1 MQVSSMRC
9 SLCRGGRH
17 KMQVL
22 PCRKEKHD
30 RKVSEVFEYGV
41 FRMRRTAPLL
51 FLLLSLLPLSGAW
64 ASCFVVSKSTTFSA
78 SYKYPAGSCDYSER
92 EGVMVNNCSSLEE
105 TVACLCSHNPKF
117 CTLDDVNR
125 QYKQSLGYGFPELNQ
140 NPLTYLGLCPER
152 AAYPHM
158 NHFYEYCDTQTELDS
173 AVCVNGGNE
182 WNGTSCSSG
191 DSTGYACQTFRK
203 RTEDGRSYMAHIVYK
218 LNYTNKTSEIIEEM
232 SGTCYDMGYCKSL
245 NEICEDTE
253 GAMEEHFGDS
263 GESSSSSSAFDF
275 DRSSSSVSCKQTGQ
289 FFNTCYYECSNGA
302 VGACY
307 GKDGKCDEVSDCTWE
322 DVVSSSSGSGG
333 GSSSGSG
340 GGGSSSSGTGGDTT
354 VVGGID
360 YTAKLNEIIDTLHN
374 GNNATRGTNAQL
386 AQISNQLE
394 NLNINVAV
402 GGSGG
407 LTKGQYDAGVA
418 KIVEAQNGTQVKL
431 DALGNVIETKFA
443 SSDSLMANGWRSL
456 DYWRETDSIQYVK
469 QNESDSI
476 RNRYVMRIDSVL
488 TDTAIQIGDTSL
500 VEVDFDSIE
509 VWRPD
514 TANAYLPDI
523 NEDSIRNDFLS
534 KLDTSLLA
542 DSATLA
548 ELDNELNFDVD
559 SLHSALKTKNDSLK
573 NDSYDL
579 VDSAYG
585 VWEKAVY
592 NPFDS
597 LLERVLPKDSDHCPE
612 ECYKFDLAIPFGFG
626 EVKADA
632 DFSKWLCS
640 NSALT
645 WSGGMGVLGLI
656 RILLRLISAFSA
668 VWIVFRFFGMKL

>member
-1 MQVSSMRC
+1 
-9 SLCRGGRH
+9 
-17 KMQVL
+17 MQVL

-64 ASCFVVSKSTTFSA
+64 ADCSVRRDGTSALYFA
-78 SYKYPAGSCDYSER
+78 SYAKTCDR
-92 EGVMVNNCSSLEE
+92 ESSWEKKVNNCSSLDDI
-105 TVACLCSHNPKF
+105 VSCLCGDGTLYPAGF
-117 CTLDDVNR
+117 CGLAACHSG
-125 QYKQSLGYGFPELNQ
+125 YYCSSLGYGSNQ
-140 NPLTYLGLCPER
+140 GVGTNPLASYCGREISGRTSIYHYYLQC
-152 AAYPHM
+152 
-158 NHFYEYCDTQTELDS
+158 NTQAQLDS

-232 SGTCYDMGYCKSL
+232 PGTCYDMGYCKSL

-275 DRSSSSVSCKQTGQ
+275 ENSSSSVSCKQTGQ

-360 YTAKLNEIIDTLHN
+360 YTPKLNEIIDTLHN
-374 GNNATRGTNAQL
+374 GNMGIRGTNAQL

-488 TDTAIQIGDTSL
+488 TDTAVQIGDTSL

-597 LLERVLPKDSDHCPE
+597 LLEHVLPKDSDHCPE

>member
-1 MQVSSMRC
+1 MQVSALRSP
-9 SLCRGGRH
+9 LCWGGRH

-22 PCRKEKHD
+22 SCRKEKHD
-30 RKVSEVFEYGV
+30 RNVSEVFEHGV
-41 FRMRRTAPLL
+41 FRMMRRSAPLL
-51 FLLLSLLPLSGAW
+51 FFLLLLLPFSAW
-64 ASCFVVSKSTTFSA
+64 ADCSIKKSCTGSLYFSA
-78 SYKYPAGSCDYSER
+78 SAKSCDR
-92 EGVMVNNCSSLEE
+92 ESTWEKKVNNCSSLDDI
-105 TVACLCSHNPKF
+105 VSCLCADGTLYPGSF
-117 CTLDDVNR
+117 CGLTGCRSGHYCESV
-125 QYKQSLGYGFPELNQ
+125 GYGSTNAIGA
-140 NPLTYLGLCPER
+140 NPLSG
-152 AAYPHM
+152 
-158 NHFYEYCDTQTELDS
+158 YCGTEMSGRTNICHYFLQCNTQAELDS
-173 AVCVNGGNE
+173 AVCVRGGNE
-182 WNGTSCSSG
+182 WNGTSCSSK

-203 RTEDGRSYMAHIVYK
+203 RTDDGRSYMAHIVYK
-218 LNYTNKTSEIIEEM
+218 LNYTNRTSEIIEEM
-232 SGTCYDMGYCKSL
+232 PGTCYDMGYCKSL

-253 GAMEEHFGDS
+253 GAMQEHFGDS
-263 GESSSSSSAFDF
+263 GESSSSSAFDF

-322 DVVSSSSGSGG
+322 DVVSSSSGSGSG
-333 GSSSGSG
+333 GSSSGS
-340 GGGSSSSGTGGDTT
+340 GGDTT

-407 LTKGQYDAGVA
+407 LTKGQYDVGVA

-431 DALGNVIETKFA
+431 DALGNVVETKFA
-443 SSDSLMANGWRSL
+443 SSNSLMANGWRSL
-456 DYWRETDSIQYVK
+456 DYWRETDSV
-469 QNESDSI
+469 QNVRQNRNDSI
-476 RNRYVMRIDSVL
+476 RNGYMNRIDSVL
-488 TDTAIQIGDTSL
+488 TDTSVQIGDTSL
-500 VEVDFDSIE
+500 IEIPFDSIE

-514 TANAYLPDI
+514 TANAYTPEI

-534 KLDTSLLA
+534 KLDTSLLG

-548 ELDNELNFDVD
+548 GLDNELNFSVD
-559 SLHSALKTKNDSLK
+559 SLHSALKTKNDSLG
-573 NDSYDL
+573 NEYFDL
-579 VDSAYG
+579 ADSAYG
-585 VWEKAVY
+585 VWEEAVY

-597 LLERVLPKDSDHCPE
+597 LLDRVLPKDSDHCPE

-656 RILLRLISAFSA
+656 RLLLRLIAAFSA
-668 VWIVFRFFGMKL
+668 VWIVFHYFGLKL